1 MSTSDLD
8 DVITCLREMPSPVSG
23 DGVSGGGVCV
33 PLHIPPC
40 KMFLPNIFDRNTPPS
55 VIAEASRYYVAEPI
69 GEARDAIV
77 GMTNQVFEDNKL
89 IIWVML
95 GEPVVLKND
104 TAYWGC
110 RSKWKKLMRK
120 SSLSDW
126 DRGDGDTSS
135 GGEDFC
141 GGAEKS
147 RRLSFNHEIDV
158 KLIAPKEGDDFD
170 VDKDECKGHKNL
182 ADPLLAEEDY
192 EEYWVSSPFP
202 KDDGALRP
210 FYHTTKMSSKG
221 WCLCKKPPMKKP
233 GRPISCRKCL
243 NMELRKFARKST
255 PEEFHAQYLKNA
267 GLE

>member
-1 MSTSDLD
+1 MSTPDFD
-8 DVITCLREMPSPVSG
+8 RVISCLREMPSPVTP
-23 DGVSGGGVCV
+23 GGICT
-33 PLHIPPC
+33 PLYIPPC
-40 KMFLPNIFDRNTPPS
+40 EMSLPNIFDSDTPFS
-55 VIAEASRYYVAEPI
+55 VIAEASRCYVAEPI
-69 GEARDAIV
+69 EEARPPIV
-77 GMTNQVFEDNKL
+77 GMDKQDFEDKLL

-95 GEPVVLKND
+95 GDPVVLKND

-110 RSKWKKLMRK
+110 RAKWKKLMRK

-126 DRGDGDTSS
+126 KRGDGDTAS
-135 GGEDFC
+135 GG

-147 RRLSFNHEIDV
+147 RRLSFNHDIDV

-170 VDKDECKGHKNL
+170 VDKDECAGHKNL

-221 WCLCKKPPMKKP
+221 WCLCKNPPMQKP

-255 PEEFHAQYLKNA
+255 PEEFHKQYLKNA